1 MTHVRDLF
9 DLTGKTALVTGGSR
23 GLGLEM
29 AHGLGEAGARVTITG
44 RRAQWLDAAEA
55 ELRGAGIPCEAVVCD
70 VTDAEAVTALVEGVV
85 ARHRTLDIV
94 INNAGISWGA
104 PAEGMSLERFRAV
117 LDTNVS
123 GAFGV
128 AQAAARHMLSGTG
141 GVLLNTAS
149 VAGLSGITPSIM
161 RAAGYHA
168 SKGALIALTRQLAV
182 EWAPRGIRVNAIA
195 PGFFPSRMT
204 EGLIAQHDEEM
215 RATVPMGRLGGP
227 DEIKGVALFLVS
239 DASRYITGQ
248 VVVVDGGA
256 LAW

>member
-9 DLTGKTALVTGGSR
+9 DLTGKTALITGGSR

-29 AHGLGEAGARVTITG
+29 AHGLGEAGAMVTITG
-44 RRAQWLDAAEA
+44 RRAQWLETAEA
-55 ELRGAGIPCEAVVCD
+55 ELREAGIACDAVICD
-70 VTDAEAVTALVEGVV
+70 VAQADAVTALVEGMVT
-85 ARHRTLDIV
+85 RHGKLDIV

-104 PAEGMSLERFRAV
+104 PAEEMSAERFRGV
-117 LDTNVS
+117 LDVNVS
-123 GAFGV
+123 GAFLT
-128 AQAAARHMLSGTG
+128 AQAAARHMLNGKG
-141 GVLLNTAS
+141 GVILNTAS
-149 VAGLSGITPSIM
+149 VAGLAGISPSIM

-168 SKGALIALTRQLAV
+168 SKGALIALTKQLAV
-182 EWAPRGIRVNAIA
+182 EWASRGIRVNAIA
-195 PGFFPSRMT
+195 PGFFPSRMS
-204 EGLIAQHDEEM
+204 EALIAKHEDEM
-215 RATVPMGRLGGP
+215 RASIPMGRLGEP

>member
-9 DLTGKTALVTGGSR
+9 DLSGRVALITGGSR

-29 AHGLGEAGARVTITG
+29 AHGLGEAGAAVTITG
-44 RRAQWLDAAEA
+44 RRPRWLEPAEA
-55 ELRGAGIPCEAVVCD
+55 ELRAAGIQSWAAECD
-70 VTDAEAVTALVEGVV
+70 VTDAEAVEALV
-85 ARHRTLDIV
+85 ARMVREQGRIDIL

-104 PAEGMSLERFRAV
+104 PAEDMALDRFRSV

-123 GAFGV
+123 GAFLMS
-128 AQAAARHMLSGTG
+128 QAVGRQMIRQGS

-149 VAGLSGITPSIM
+149 VAGLAGVSPSIM

-182 EWAPRGIRVNAIA
+182 EWAPHGIRVNAIA
-195 PGFFPSRMT
+195 PGFFPSRMS
-204 EGLIAQHDEEM
+204 EGVIAQHEAEM
-215 RATVPMGRLGGP
+215 RATIPMGRLGGP
-227 DEIKGVALFLVS
+227 DEIKGAALFLVS
-239 DASRYITGQ
+239 DAARYVTGQ
-248 VVVVDGGA
+248 VLVVDGGA

>member
-1 MTHVRDLF
+1 
-9 DLTGKTALVTGGSR
+9 
-23 GLGLEM
+23 
-29 AHGLGEAGARVTITG
+29 
-44 RRAQWLDAAEA
+44 
-55 ELRGAGIPCEAVVCD
+55 
-70 VTDAEAVTALVEGVV
+70 
-85 ARHRTLDIV
+85 
-94 INNAGISWGA
+94 
-104 PAEGMSLERFRAV
+104 
-117 LDTNVS
+117 
-123 GAFGV
+123 
-128 AQAAARHMLSGTG
+128 
-141 GVLLNTAS
+141 